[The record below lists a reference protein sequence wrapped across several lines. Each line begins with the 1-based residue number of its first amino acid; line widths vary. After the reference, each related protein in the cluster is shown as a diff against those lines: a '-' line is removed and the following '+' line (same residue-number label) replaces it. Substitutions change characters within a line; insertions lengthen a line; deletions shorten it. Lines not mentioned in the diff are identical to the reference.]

1 MVTGAPYSATTE
13 VVRTFNTAGP
23 VRADRHYQI
32 APLSRI
38 DLDEVLGLI
47 RDEKYFVLHAPRQTG
62 KTSALPALREL
73 LNGGQAGD
81 FRCLYANVENGQA
94 MRENVA
100 EGMRTVLA
108 ELAYQA
114 SVTLGD
120 ETLELWPALL
130 ERVGPAQALRQALAR
145 WCMADPRPLV
155 ILIDEIDA
163 LVGDTLLAVLRQL
176 RTGYVDRPRRF
187 PHSIILCGLRD
198 VRDYRIHSS
207 AENRLVLGGSAFNI
221 KSESLRLGD
230 FSEQETRALTAQHTE
245 QTGQAFTEDAL

>member
-1 MVTGAPYSATTE
+1 MGTI
-13 VVRTFNTAGP
+13 
-23 VRADRHYQI
+23 QI

-38 DLDEVLGLI
+38 DFDEVLGLI

-62 KTSALPALREL
+62 KTSALLALRDL

-120 ETLELWPALL
+120 ETLEEQRLA
-130 ERVGPAQALRQALAR
+130 ALREAHRVLAGIFGPGYP
-145 WCMADPRPLV
+145 CLIPAYSVSFPTIGIHDNSV
-155 ILIDEIDA
+155 IVVGIMTCTHPGLFCLILSYSIDRHHCTTCNA
-163 LVGDTLLAVLRQL
+163 FWANDLR
-176 RTGYVDRPRRF
+176 
-187 PHSIILCGLRD
+187 HSGAFCLIP
-198 VRDYRIHSS
+198 
-207 AENRLVLGGSAFNI
+207 GG
-221 KSESLRLGD
+221 
-230 FSEQETRALTAQHTE
+230 
-245 QTGQAFTEDAL
+245 